1 MSGKKRMV
9 DLAAV
14 RRGLAGLDATVKR
27 WPELTTP
34 EARER
39 LGAYLED
46 ERGHDMGRTKTA
58 KEKGPTVQTAVR
70 LDPELIARLDVIAAK
85 LSRPGLEVTR
95 TDAIRI
101 ALLTG
106 LQAIEKER

>member
-1 MSGKKRMV
+1 MNLVLS
-9 DLAAV
+9 
-14 RRGLAGLDATVKR
+14 

-46 ERGHDMGRTKTA
+46 ERELDMGKTKTA
-58 KEKGPTVQTAVR
+58 REKGPTVQTAVR
-70 LDPELIARLDVIAAK
+70 LDPELIARLDAIAGK

-95 TDAIRI
+95 TDALRI
-101 ALLTG
+101 CLLTG

>member
-1 MSGKKRMV
+1 MV
-9 DLAAV
+9 DLASV
-14 RRGLAGLDATVKR
+14 RQGLAGLDATIKR

-39 LGAYLED
+39 LGAYLE
-46 ERGHDMGRTKTA
+46 RKHDMGRTKNA
-58 KEKGPTVQTAVR
+58 KDKGPTVQTAVR
-70 LDPELIARLDVIAAK
+70 LDLELITRLDAVARK

-95 TDAIRI
+95 TDALRI
-101 ALLTG
+101 CLLTG

>member
-1 MSGKKRMV
+1 MNLVLS
-9 DLAAV
+9 
-14 RRGLAGLDATVKR
+14 
-27 WPELTTP
+27 WPQLTTP

-46 ERGHDMGRTKTA
+46 ERGHDMGRTKTT

-70 LDPELIARLDVIAAK
+70 LDPELIARLDAIAGK

-95 TDAIRI
+95 TDALRI
-101 ALLTG
+101 CLLTG

>member
-1 MSGKKRMV
+1 MTGKKRMV

-14 RRGLAGLDATVKR
+14 RRGLAGLDATVRR

-39 LGAYLED
+39 LGAYLERD
-46 ERGHDMGRTKTA
+46 HDMGRTKNA
-58 KEKGPTVQTAVR
+58 KDKGPTVQTAVR
-70 LDPELIARLDVIAAK
+70 LDLELITRLDAIARK

-95 TDAIRI
+95 TDALRI
-101 ALLTG
+101 CLLTG

>member
-1 MSGKKRMV
+1 MSGKKHMV

-46 ERGHDMGRTKTA
+46 EREHDMGRTKNA
-58 KEKGPTVQTAVR
+58 KDKGPTVQTAVR
-70 LDPELIARLDVIAAK
+70 LDPEMVARLDAIAAK